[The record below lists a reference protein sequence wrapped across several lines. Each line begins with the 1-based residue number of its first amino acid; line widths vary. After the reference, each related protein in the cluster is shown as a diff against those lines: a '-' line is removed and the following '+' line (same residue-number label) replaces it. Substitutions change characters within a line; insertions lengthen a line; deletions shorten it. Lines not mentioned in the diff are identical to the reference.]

1 MVQNSGFA
9 IAIVIAH
16 LQRDVSVG
24 NQSFKGCC
32 FIA

>member
-16 LQRDVSVG
+16 LQRDLSVG
-24 NQSFKGCC
+24 NPSLGKFPVS
-32 FIA
+32 